1 MPAEWARDVR
11 DQCSAAR
18 VPLVKQMSKREP
30 IPDDLMI
37 REFPLASLPLYDAV
51 AQQVDARRT
60 NSTWSRPFITSIT
73 RNANWVRWFGKKTP
87 VKDCAMSE
95 FRTIT
100 KSSELRDAVLA
111 YQREIALPG
120 DAGEA
125 LRASI
130 AYVQAWIATRENPGW
145 AVAVGAGQVWRLCR
159 SNRGTRQNHNQ
170 GLHGRDAER
179 ARNYGGPSHASASDR
194 PG

>member
-1 MPAEWARDVR
+1 
-11 DQCSAAR
+11 
-18 VPLVKQMSKREP
+18 
-30 IPDDLMI
+30 
-37 REFPLASLPLYDAV
+37 
-51 AQQVDARRT
+51 
-60 NSTWSRPFITSIT
+60 
-73 RNANWVRWFGKKTP
+73 
-87 VKDCAMSE
+87 MSE

-130 AYVQAWIATRENPGW
+130 AYVQAWIATRESPDGPW
-145 AVAVGAGQVWRLCR
+145 LFVPAKFGGYVGLTAQ
-159 SNRGTRQNHNQ
+159 SYAANHNQ

-179 ARNYGGPSHASASDR
+179 AIMGVRPMPRRLIGQADQQGELYQALMEFCARHGSRPNGRARLMTWGMPSPQETGGAADHPVCSAFVEARTTLAAALGVR
-194 PG
+194 PEAIDITIRG